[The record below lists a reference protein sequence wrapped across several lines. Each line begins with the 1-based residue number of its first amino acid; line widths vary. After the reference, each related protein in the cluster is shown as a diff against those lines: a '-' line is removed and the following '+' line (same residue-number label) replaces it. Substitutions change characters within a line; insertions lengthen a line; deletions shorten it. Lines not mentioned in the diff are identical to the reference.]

1 VEQYLSCFVN
11 CGKYAQLETVAELK
25 SCYVKLFT
33 KAKSKLSQ
41 FTKAQKSQIIKLS
54 EFNFEDVQRQLQS
67 SPPPVY
73 TEVPRRVRLVETV
86 ISKRTDRIALVL
98 ERIYDDRNQQAVLRT
113 AECLGVQNIYVVV
126 NVEMKN
132 IHIHKRITRGNES
145 FLTIRRFRSTT
156 ECIEALRQDSRE
168 IWATDLSATAI
179 PLDNH
184 SLNVPKKLALV
195 IGREAD
201 GCSKEILAAADKKV
215 YLPMYGFTESLNLSV
230 AAALILQHIFYICP
244 EARGD
249 LTPEDKRKLRIE
261 WYKKLA
267 KNEERLQEYMK
278 YVDNPPP
285 PLEDL
290 RRSEGQKQAYI
301 PDKIKQRVEEK
312 ERLIKEEIE
321 NERTKKRPRVS
332 Q

>member
-1 VEQYLSCFVN
+1 
-11 CGKYAQLETVAELK
+11 
-25 SCYVKLFT
+25 
-33 KAKSKLSQ
+33 
-41 FTKAQKSQIIKLS
+41 
-54 EFNFEDVQRQLQS
+54 
-67 SPPPVY
+67 
-73 TEVPRRVRLVETV
+73 
-86 ISKRTDRIALVL
+86 
-98 ERIYDDRNQQAVLRT
+98 
-113 AECLGVQNIYVVV
+113 
-126 NVEMKN
+126 
-132 IHIHKRITRGNES
+132 
-145 FLTIRRFRSTT
+145 
-156 ECIEALRQDSRE
+156 
-168 IWATDLSATAI
+168 
-179 PLDNH
+179 
-184 SLNVPKKLALV
+184 
-195 IGREAD
+195 
-201 GCSKEILAAADKKV
+201 
-215 YLPMYGFTESLNLSV
+215 
-230 AAALILQHIFYICP
+230 
-244 EARGD
+244 